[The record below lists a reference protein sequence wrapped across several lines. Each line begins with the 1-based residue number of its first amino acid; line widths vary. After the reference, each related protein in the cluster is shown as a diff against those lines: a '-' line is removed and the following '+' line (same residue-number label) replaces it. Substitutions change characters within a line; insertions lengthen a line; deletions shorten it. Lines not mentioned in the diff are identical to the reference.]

1 MSLCRSVIRQN
12 LTKEGIEKGLVEELN
27 LPGTIKDFLTYNRRK
42 TTNPEVLKEADQ
54 MTDWPI
60 EGAQAQVDQLLFSTN
75 PST

>member
-1 MSLCRSVIRQN
+1 MTLWSTYNFNPLADPLPLMSLCRSVIRQN

-54 MTDWPI
+54 MTD
-60 EGAQAQVDQLLFSTN
+60 
-75 PST
+75 

>member
-1 MSLCRSVIRQN
+1 MLLTLWSTYNFYLPADPLPLMSLCRSVIRQN

-54 MTDWPI
+54 MTD
-60 EGAQAQVDQLLFSTN
+60 
-75 PST
+75 

>member
-54 MTDWPI
+54 MTD
-60 EGAQAQVDQLLFSTN
+60 
-75 PST
+75 